1 MADLGIR
8 VVLIGDETGKASL
21 ISLGETGDASAK
33 KVEAAFNQTAQAVQ
47 QMSATSRAAFESL
60 SAEQQKLYQQFI
72 SGTAATQRATQATA
86 QLGDTFT
93 RVAAPAVTFRREIE
107 QTSAALTRMSAPA
120 VTGFRQM
127 ADAQDAAAK
136 SSGVHGLQ
144 LGRVNNELGTFI
156 GRLTGSN
163 TAVTRLTAQLG
174 GAVAGY
180 GAMIAILGGVALA
193 ITAIEKLA
201 GYNSKARE
209 EQDRLTKSL
218 EDWYK
223 AEQNGAA
230 GERARQIEAEVAALQ
245 KLNDQYVKLKQNAP
259 APTIGG
265 EGGATIDIGAIIAP
279 ADEKKIR
286 EKGDAALAAQKEVT
300 AKMEAQQVSELS
312 NLISHNRATEQE
324 RERAANTLQF
334 LQSRLREGL
343 NLEGTGTATL
353 GERSQLVSWIDDLDK
368 ALNPQKVAQLTD
380 RLKSV
385 SESVARFLEQANG
398 MGKELSVDQ
407 RVQGY
412 VDQLSAVGRVLDDD
426 VARHKI
432 SRDEYAKQSAE
443 VVRLTQ
449 AVRDAGDAIKQS
461 YSDQLTKNLQD
472 QFNAQHQ
479 LNEDWAAGI
488 GSLRELTAAKQA
500 QNEIDRTAVQ
510 LGHDLTDQQK
520 QLIRGRYDDAAALAG
535 EQQVYNNILETIRKL
550 TPESMDATLRTIRDN
565 QAKSQEEFYSI
576 WAKGFERITDNGLK
590 DFQSFARDVLS
601 LFQDLIRH
609 MQQEGEEGVKIKIL
623 GYATAGIAGYTSG
636 YQTGQSIGSTGLG
649 GLGGAAS
656 GALTGAAIGS
666 GIAPGIG
673 TAIGAAIGGFT
684 GLIGGLLGGAAAA
697 RERAKAEQ
705 QLRDSLTVSTAQ
717 IKNQLGLMSNLDLA
731 QTQARAQ
738 FDKQAADI
746 NAAYSGK
753 KNEQER
759 NTLLQQNLAL
769 EQQYLD
775 LLRQQDAI
783 AKQQQKEDLQVRLL
797 RAQGNGS
804 AADALQLQ
812 LQQERERDALI
823 KSFGDTIDPT
833 EAATLALLDQVQ
845 AQEKLAAS
853 SHKVAAGFLNI
864 DDGLKVMAD
873 RFHAIAPANSYTV
886 SGFGPTLSP
895 PASPPVSSTSTSTP
909 SAQGSPATF
918 VLQVDGRELGRIVVK
933 NLQRTSSRTNGTTV
947 DWSKV
952 SAN

>member
-47 QMSATSRAAFESL
+47 QMSATSRAAFDSL

-86 QLGDTFT
+86 QLGDTFA

-144 LGRVNNELGTFI
+144 LGRVNNEIGTFI

-334 LQSRLREGL
+334 LQSRLRAGL

-609 MQQEGEEGVKIKIL
+609 MQQEGEAGVKIKIL
-623 GYATAGIAGYTSG
+623 GYAAAATGGYTAG
-636 YQTGQSIGSTGLG
+636 YQTGQSIGSSGLG
-649 GLGGAAS
+649 AVGGAAS

-666 GIAPGIG
+666 VIPGVG

-697 RERAKAEQ
+697 RQRAEAENQLRRSLEESLVSIKVQIGQMTELDGQISAAHVQFAERAQ
-705 QLRDSLTVSTAQ
+705 Q
-717 IKNQLGLMSNLDLA
+717 
-731 QTQARAQ
+731 
-738 FDKQAADI
+738 I
-746 NAAYSGK
+746 NDAYSGK
-753 KNEQER
+753 KNEAER
-759 NTLLQQNLAL
+759 EALLSANSKL
-769 EQQYLD
+769 EQEY
-775 LLRQQDAI
+775 I
-783 AKQQQKEDLQVRLL
+783 AWLKKQAAATAAATKGR
-797 RAQGNGS
+797 RGSRGS
-804 AADALQLQ
+804 AAGARRRTEESQRTGQLPAAIPQ
-812 LQQERERDALI
+812 CDRQERRGICATAAARDG
-823 KSFGDTIDPT
+823 SGDRRGSRRD
-833 EAATLALLDQVQ
+833 LDSP
-845 AQEKLAAS
+845 AHADTGREKRNAS
-853 SHKVAAGFLNI
+853 S
-864 DDGLKVMAD
+864 
-873 RFHAIAPANSYTV
+873 RSRR
-886 SGFGPTLSP
+886 
-895 PASPPVSSTSTSTP
+895 SSC
-909 SAQGSPATF
+909 
-918 VLQVDGRELGRIVVK
+918 
-933 NLQRTSSRTNGTTV
+933 RTSSRPRSRTTTR
-947 DWSKV
+947 
-952 SAN
+952 